1 MVNTGYGLHLEM
13 TNQLQNW
20 LNYNLADF
28 RSVSDNRL
36 LERLL

>member
-13 TNQLQNW
+13 TNQLQNQ

-28 RSVSDNRL
+28 RLASDNRL
-36 LERLL
+36 L